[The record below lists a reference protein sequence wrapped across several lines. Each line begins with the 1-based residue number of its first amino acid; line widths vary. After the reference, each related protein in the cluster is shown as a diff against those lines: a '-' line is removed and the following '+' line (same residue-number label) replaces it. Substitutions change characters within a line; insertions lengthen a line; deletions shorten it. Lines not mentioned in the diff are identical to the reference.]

1 MAQQYLVD
9 IGMHDSLDDIIRK
22 CNHNFRT
29 MSSSQKRQSRNELR
43 TGINDLDEAINAE
56 LTTMGDR
63 LTEEAEIRLET
74 DVHLQGE
81 IDEIIAEGGTSDYN
95 RLRNKPSI
103 EDVQLIGNKTFPQL
117 GIFIDSDEDM
127 DGYPDSDMYALT
139 VQDINALWNGG
150 L

>member
-29 MSSSQKRQSRNELR
+29 MSSSQRRQTKNDVRNLS
-43 TGINDLDEAINAE
+43 NDVADNISGLEDMISDEAETRQEADEE
-56 LTTMGDR
+56 LYELIQQSATTDY
-63 LTEEAEIRLET
+63 E
-74 DVHLQGE
+74 HL
-81 IDEIIAEGGTSDYN
+81 D
-95 RLRNKPSI
+95 NKPSI
-103 EDVQLIGNKTFPQL
+103 ESVTLVGDKTFPQL
-117 GIFIDSDEDM
+117 GIFIDSDDDM

-139 VQDINALWNGG
+139 IQDINALWNGG